1 MKGIGKVIVL
11 GSLVLGVI
19 VGGYIFIKCSE
30 KESFE

>member
-1 MKGIGKVIVL
+1 MKGIGKVIIL

-19 VGGYIFIKCSE
+19 GCYVFIKCSE